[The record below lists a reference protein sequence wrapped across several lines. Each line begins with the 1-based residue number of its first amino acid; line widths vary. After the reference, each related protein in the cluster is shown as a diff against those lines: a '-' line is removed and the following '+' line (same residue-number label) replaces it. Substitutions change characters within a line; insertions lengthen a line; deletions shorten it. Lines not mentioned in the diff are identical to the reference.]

1 MTFRTKRFSEERKRL
16 AIASQEF
23 SRNVLKAGLYNQR
36 LSRTAR
42 DKISLILSSRKK
54 ALAIRAKNRC
64 LYTNRA
70 KSVIRFFGMSRIV
83 FRLYARSGALQGVRR
98 ASW

>member
-23 SRNVLKAGLYNQR
+23 SRNVLKAAFYDQR
-36 LSRTAR
+36 LPRKAR
-42 DKISLILSSRKK
+42 YALGLILASRKK
-54 ALAIRAKNRC
+54 ASAVRAKNRC

-83 FRLYARSGALQGVRR
+83 FRLYARSGALQGVKR